1 MYIYI
6 YKYIDISDVNMPIY
20 VCIYI
25 YIYIEIRDSH
35 LPDRKKTCPLC
46 GTPPYLDSFVFG
58 RPSRHQKKK

>member
-1 MYIYI
+1 
-6 YKYIDISDVNMPIY
+6 MPIY
-20 VCIYI
+20 VCI

-58 RPSRHQKKK
+58 RPSRHQKKNDEVGIYGDFDGDGNRST